1 MKQNR
6 IMQFLQYVKP
16 MIDFR
21 VWYEDEHRGVVE
33 LSISEPF
40 KEDERKIGTEVIV
53 RFSKTITVELY
64 PEATGDMVSSE
75 CRTVNE
81 LLAWMQQHQHK
92 QFVSEQP
99 IWY

>member
-53 RFSKTITVELY
+53 RFSETIKCELIFDDEIKTF
-64 PEATGDMVSSE
+64 EAETIYEIIVWL
-75 CRTVNE
+75 TAN
-81 LLAWMQQHQHK
+81 QHK
-92 QFVSEQP
+92 PFVCSEP
-99 IWY
+99 RFE